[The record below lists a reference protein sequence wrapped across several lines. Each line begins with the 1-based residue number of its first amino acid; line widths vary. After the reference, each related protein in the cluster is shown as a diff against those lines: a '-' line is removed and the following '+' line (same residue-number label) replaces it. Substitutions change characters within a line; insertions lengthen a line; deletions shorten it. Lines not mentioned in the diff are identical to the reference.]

1 MLKQDPK
8 DYKKILLKLAVSFTL
23 LTIILLSVDKEVL
36 LNNLSKVNLWYVP
49 LIILLIILNYV
60 VSSFRWKQLL
70 IFEKSEK
77 ATLQYLIN
85 LYFIGSFFNNLMP
98 TSIGGDV
105 YKVVK
110 LGKKIDSNV
119 NAFSATFMERFT
131 GVLVLILI
139 SLVSMYNLIGVY
151 VFPIIFL
158 FILGICLGLLV
169 SKFLGKKFKFFTKIY
184 DSLSVYKNSKNIV
197 VTALLSSLVVQLIA
211 ILTQYFVFAS
221 LGVSIPLMYAMLV
234 LPFITLAGFFVPSLN
249 GIGVQDALYISM
261 FSFVGIP
268 AEICLS
274 ASILYHMFRMFV
286 SLIGGVLYAMGK
298 AE

>member
-1 MLKQDPK
+1 MLKPNLK
-8 DYKKILLKLAVSFTL
+8 TSKKTLFKLIVSFTL
-23 LTIILLSVDKEVL
+23 FTIILLNIDKEIL
-36 LNNLSKVNLWYVP
+36 LTNLSKVNMWYVP
-49 LIILLIILNYV
+49 LIIILIILNYV

-70 IFEKSEK
+70 IFKNSEK
-77 ATLQYLIN
+77 VSLQYLIN

-139 SLVSMYNLIGVY
+139 SLVSMYNQIGVY
-151 VFPIIFL
+151 VFPMIFL
-158 FILGICLGLLV
+158 FILGIWLGLLV
-169 SKFLGKKFKFFTKIY
+169 LKFLGGKFKFFTKIHE
-184 DSLSVYKNSKNIV
+184 SLSVYKNSKNIV
-197 VTALLSSLVVQLIA
+197 VMALLSSLLVQLIA
-211 ILTQYFVFAS
+211 IFSQYFVFSS
-221 LGVSIPLMYAMLV
+221 LDVSVSIAYAMLV
-234 LPFITLAGFFVPSLN
+234 LPFITLMGFFIPSLN

-261 FSFVGIP
+261 FGFVGVP
-268 AEICLS
+268 AEVCLS